1 MDQSFITT
9 KTGTQD
15 CCLSMNVRFV
25 QQVKIRIGKFFIFKN
40 KNLMFPFIK
49 KKLGEAKNLQPKNG
63 TNSLKDCY
71 CVISLDREEIF
82 RTHNSIDKT
91 LE

>member
-49 KKLGEAKNLQPKNG
+49 KKIRRSKKSSTEKWHQQ
-63 TNSLKDCY
+63 S
-71 CVISLDREEIF
+71 
-82 RTHNSIDKT
+82 
-91 LE
+91 